1 MPIGFTFYISM
12 FNSQM
17 TTAAIADKIAD
28 EAGYTEGDF
37 IPYAFDV
44 VSGAVD
50 INITDNGDTSN
61 DAIAITGL
69 VLTDKYCPDELC
81 DAGTNDDTTGGLWTE
96 NADSPTS
103 NYCIE

>member
-1 MPIGFTFYISM
+1 MPIAFTFYISM

-28 EAGYTEGDF
+28 EANYTEGDF

-50 INITDNGDTSN
+50 ITVSDAGDTTN
-61 DAIAITGL
+61 DGITIDNL

-96 NADSPTS
+96 NADSPSS